1 MTETKPELSF
11 LEALDTPV
19 YRPVVKSVGVYIV
32 LWYSLYVTAWAPA
45 DPPLW
50 ALNGIEQLKPTFG
63 ALVTAA
69 RLSEHPF
76 PAQVMTLYAFVST
89 PLLGL
94 YWVYYIVGVQHA
106 VPIMYR
112 TLCERWGHR
121 GIPVAM
127 RLKFAAVGVT
137 ALSVCW
143 YVFPVHTVMG
153 GGYWYKGHLSGWLLP
168 SIRSPS
174 ILSTTWFLFLSVG
187 VAMAWVFGPLFIY
200 MSLVRLESPT
210 SGRGE

>member
-1 MTETKPELSF
+1 MTEKKPERSF

-32 LWYSLYVTAWAPA
+32 LWYALYVTAWAPA

-50 ALNGIEQLKPTFG
+50 ALNYIEQLKPIFG
-63 ALVTAA
+63 ALETAA
-69 RLSEHPF
+69 RLNEYPF
-76 PAQVMTLYAFVST
+76 PTQVMILYAFVSS

-94 YWVYYIVGVQHA
+94 YWAYSIFGAPHFWQDTYRAFCEQYGHTGLPIKTRLLGVA
-106 VPIMYR
+106 
-112 TLCERWGHR
+112 C
-121 GIPVAM
+121 
-127 RLKFAAVGVT
+127 GVV
-137 ALSVCW
+137 ALSCCW
-143 YVFPVHTVMG
+143 YIFPVQTLMG
-153 GGYWYKGHLSGWLLP
+153 GGYWYNGHLNGWLKP
-168 SIRSPS
+168 SMFSTS

-210 SGRGE
+210 SGRG